1 MAFVPV
7 ANTAKVALLFTQY
20 GQHLVNTL
28 WFKKASPITSAD
40 LTTLCTALNSWVI
53 AEMLPNQGSTVTY
66 NGSEAVDMTTAGGT
80 GVLVPVTSGN
90 TGGIAGGGLP
100 TNVTASVKFLTGL
113 TGRSHRGRNYFI
125 GLTNSGISG
134 DELLSGSVTNIL
146 GIYDALGS
154 YLVSTAFD
162 QVIASLYSGVDS
174 TGKPIPRAAGV
185 TTVVVS
191 YAMDIALDAMRRRLE
206 GRGN

>member
-1 MAFVPV
+1 
-7 ANTAKVALLFTQY
+7 
-20 GQHLVNTL
+20 
-28 WFKKASPITSAD
+28 
-40 LTTLCTALNSWVI
+40 
-53 AEMLPNQGSTVTY
+53 
-66 NGSEAVDMTTAGGT
+66 
-80 GVLVPVTSGN
+80 
-90 TGGIAGGGLP
+90 
-100 TNVTASVKFLTGL
+100 
-113 TGRSHRGRNYFI
+113 
-125 GLTNSGISG
+125 
-134 DELLSGSVTNIL
+134 LSGSVTNIL

-174 TGKPIPRAAGV
+174 AGKPIPRAAGV